1 MVSFSVDDVAERNL
15 YSDILDQMIYTD
27 DSKELTMAIASKS
40 ASRKSAAP
48 KGRVPR
54 TGRPE
59 YMGRPAAKQAVRT
72 DFAFERFYLAAPNER
87 IDVIKKGFEAER
99 VGELAERMNISKD
112 SLIDTLRLSRAT
124 VNRKARNHQKLSQD
138 ETERVLGVETLIG
151 QVETM
156 VRESGDPTGFDAA
169 RWVSNWL
176 REPIPAL
183 GGKTPASYMDTVEG
197 QKLVASLLAMSQ
209 SGSYA

>member
-1 MVSFSVDDVAERNL
+1 
-15 YSDILDQMIYTD
+15 
-27 DSKELTMAIASKS
+27 MAIASKS
-40 ASRKSAAP
+40 ANRKSAAS
-48 KGRVPR
+48 KGRAPR
-54 TGRPE
+54 TGPPE
-59 YMGRPAAKQAVRT
+59 YAGRPAPTQAVRT

-87 IDVIKKGFEAER
+87 IDVIKRGFEAER

-156 VRESGDPTGFDAA
+156 IKESGDPTGFDAA

>member
-1 MVSFSVDDVAERNL
+1 
-15 YSDILDQMIYTD
+15 MIYTYS
-27 DSKELTMAIASKS
+27 SKELKMPVTSKPET
-40 ASRKSAAP
+40 RKNGEP
-48 KGRVPR
+48 KGRP
-54 TGRPE
+54 TAGTRPPN
-59 YMGRPAAKQAVRT
+59 YAGRPAGKQSART

-87 IDVIKKGFEAER
+87 IDVIKQGFDAER
-99 VGELAERMNISKD
+99 VGDLAERMAISKD
-112 SLIDTLRLSRAT
+112 ALIDTLRLSRAT

-156 VRESGDPTGFDAA
+156 VRESGDPEGFDAA

-176 REPIPAL
+176 RQPIPAL
-183 GGKTPASYMDTVEG
+183 GGEAPAAYMDTAEG